1 MQFKNGPSGW
11 RLESSRKVYG
21 GSKYLTLHE
30 DVLDLGGGEGDKN
43 KKVYLRGIRPDYA
56 TIVPFVSDNE
66 ILMIKSY
73 RHLVDSLQIEV
84 PAGYIENGE
93 TPEQAALRELEEE
106 TGYRAKEILYVGS
119 YTLDYSMFEQKGHIF
134 ATYDLT
140 TAEGKGK
147 QKLGR
152 MERIEIAIMSI
163 EKIRELLLN
172 GTILNAASIVA
183 LYRALDYHI
192 SMHE

>member
-1 MQFKNGPSGW
+1 M
-11 RLESSRKVYG
+11 VYD
-21 GSKYLTLHE
+21 GSKYLTLYE
-30 DVLDLGGGEGDKN
+30 DVLDLGGEQEEGKGDKN

-73 RHLVDSLQIEV
+73 RHLVDSVQIEV
-84 PAGYIENGE
+84 PAGYIEKGE
-93 TPEQAALRELEEE
+93 TPEQAALRELGEE
-106 TGYRAKEILYVGS
+106 TGYKAKEILYVGS

-134 ATYDLT
+134 AAYGLT
-140 TAEGKGK
+140 ATEEGGK

-152 MERIEIAIMSI
+152 MERIEIAIMPI
-163 EKIRELLLN
+163 EKINELLLN

-183 LYRALDYHI
+183 LYRALDYHKKY
-192 SMHE
+192 S